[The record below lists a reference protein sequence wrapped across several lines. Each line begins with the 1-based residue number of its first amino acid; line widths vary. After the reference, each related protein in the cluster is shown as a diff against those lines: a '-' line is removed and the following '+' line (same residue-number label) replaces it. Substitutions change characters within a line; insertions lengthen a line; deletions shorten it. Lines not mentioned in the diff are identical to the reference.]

1 MVRTVLKEAA
11 STALYGF
18 HACIHPF
25 EGFYNIKHFRK
36 RNGLA
41 ALFVLFAVVIAVVL
55 KLQCTG
61 FLFQIGNPE
70 DNNIFLEILLVV
82 APICIWSVVNWSMTT
97 LFEGKATMKNIFIT
111 TVFALLPLVII
122 YLPQVLLS
130 HFFTLDESAFISILD
145 AIALIWSIWLL
156 LAGLASVQDYTMF
169 KTILT
174 SVFTILAIVA
184 LLFLASVFYSSLQQ
198 LVSFFTTIFSELT
211 YWIQ

>member
-1 MVRTVLKEAA
+1 M
-11 STALYGF
+11 
-18 HACIHPF
+18 
-25 EGFYNIKHFRK
+25 
-36 RNGLA
+36 
-41 ALFVLFAVVIAVVL
+41 
-55 KLQCTG
+55 
-61 FLFQIGNPE
+61 
-70 DNNIFLEILLVV
+70 
-82 APICIWSVVNWSMTT
+82 
-97 LFEGKATMKNIFIT
+97 
-111 TVFALLPLVII
+111 FALLPLVII